1 MAKVIGI
8 DLGTTNSCVAIVEA
22 GQAKVIPNKGGY
34 RTTPSIVAIGE
45 DGKRLVGHL
54 AKRQLVTNPRNTIC
68 ASKRLI
74 GRRWESPEVK
84 RALATYAYEIIPG
97 PQGDVRVKIQ
107 NKEYS
112 LPEISAMILQEMKQ
126 VAEEY
131 LQEEVKQ
138 AVITVPAYFNDGQ
151 RQATKTAGTIAGLD
165 VLRII
170 NEPTAAALAYG
181 YGKGI
186 NQTIAIYDLGGGTF
200 DISIMEIAEG
210 VFEVKATAGDTYLGG
225 DDFDDRLIDYL
236 AEQFYKKEGID
247 LRKDKMALQ
256 RLKDAAEK
264 AKCELSSAPTTA
276 VNLPF
281 ISSDEKGPKHLELS
295 VTREELEK
303 ITVDLVDRTFEI
315 CERALED
322 AGMTPDD
329 INQVI
334 LVGGQTRMPLVQS
347 RVEKFFKK
355 PPRKGVHPDEVV
367 AIGAAIQGDLL
378 TREEHDMVMLDVT
391 PLSLGIATFGGFFT
405 KLIERN
411 TTIPVRKSH
420 IFTTAADNQTS
431 VKIHVLQGESDR
443 AKDNELLGEF
453 ILSGIPPAPRGVPEI
468 EVSFDIDSDGIVS
481 VSARDKATGKEQ
493 SIIVTASAGLSEDE
507 VQLLVDSSKNY
518 EVELKAEVEFKKV
531 RHEVESLMRRIDKT
545 LKEKGP
551 VAPELS
557 EKYQDIASQARK
569 TIEYADLD
577 GMKKILPEL
586 QDLLKKLTG

>member
-264 AKCELSSAPTTA
+264 AKCELSSAPTAA

-281 ISSDEKGPKHLELS
+281 ISSDEKGPKHLELT

-303 ITVDLVDRTFEI
+303 ITADLVDRTFEI

-322 AGMTPDD
+322 AGMTADD
-329 INQVI
+329 ISQVI

-378 TREEHDMVMLDVT
+378 TREDHDMVMLDVT

-531 RHEVESLMRRIDKT
+531 KHEIESLMRRIDKT
-545 LKEKGP
+545 MKEKGS

-557 EKYQDIASQARK
+557 KEHQDIASTARK
-569 TIEYADLD
+569 SIEYADLD
-577 GMKKILPEL
+577 GMKKILPDL
-586 QDLLKKLTG
+586 QALLKKLTG

>member
-264 AKCELSSAPTTA
+264 AKCELSSAPTAA

-281 ISSDEKGPKHLELS
+281 ISSDEKGPKHLELT

-303 ITVDLVDRTFEI
+303 ITADLVDRTFEI

-322 AGMTPDD
+322 AGMTADD
-329 INQVI
+329 ISQVI

-378 TREEHDMVMLDVT
+378 TREDHDMVMLDVT

-531 RHEVESLMRRIDKT
+531 KHEIESLMRRIDKT
-545 LKEKGP
+545 MKEKGS

-557 EKYQDIASQARK
+557 KEHQDIASTARK
-569 TIEYADLD
+569 SIEYADLD
-577 GMKKILPEL
+577 GMKKILPDL
-586 QDLLKKLTG
+586 QTLLKKLTG